1 VKDALA
7 AADGATVHRALEA
20 HGTFELAL
28 GDGSNVTLGPD
39 DIEVRVRSHEELVL
53 AEDAGYA
60 VALDTILDDDL
71 RAEGIARDLIRAI
84 NDRRKELDFDIADR
98 IRVQLTATGRVEA
111 AAHRHRDSIARE
123 VLAAEFEVHPGPV
136 ENPNLEIDGEAV
148 GLEISRA

>member
-1 VKDALA
+1 MPPCTARSESTARSSWQLD
-7 AADGATVHRALEA
+7 
-20 HGTFELAL
+20 
-28 GDGSNVTLGPD
+28 DGSKVTLGAD

-84 NDRRKELDFDIADR
+84 NDQRKELDFDIADR
-98 IRVQLTATGRVEA
+98 IRVRITATGRVEA

-123 VLAAEFEVHPGPV
+123 VLAVELDVHPGPV
-136 ENPNLEIDGEAV
+136 DNPTLEIDGDPV
-148 GLEISRA
+148 GLEIVRV